1 MNDDRGLIAAYV
13 LDGRGGAASID
24 WDGVERWE
32 PTDGLLW
39 VHMGLDPVSEEWL
52 YEKSGVSRPTVEAL
66 LANDP
71 RPRCSATRT
80 GVLVFLRGVNLNP
93 GADPEDMVS
102 LRLWTDGTRVLS
114 VRRRVLLAVQAVRQS
129 LEDGEGPTDVGDL
142 LVAITEGLSER
153 MGVVVD
159 GLGEEMDGME
169 HEFHLSTEQEI
180 RSRLG
185 DLRRRAI
192 VLRRYIAPQ
201 REALARLA
209 VESVFDLG
217 ELQKL
222 HLREVHDEVT
232 RYVEELDA
240 TRERAVLVHEE
251 LVGRLAD
258 ILNRRMYVLGL
269 VAAIFLP
276 LGLLTGLLGINVA
289 GIPGAEWPWAFW
301 TVVGLLVVAG
311 AGQFAVLRWLKMV

>member
-1 MNDDRGLIAAYV
+1 MNVDQGLIAAYV

-24 WDGVERWE
+24 WEGVERWE
-32 PTDGLLW
+32 PDDGLLW
-39 VHMGLDPVSEEWL
+39 VHMGLDPLSEEWL

-66 LANDP
+66 LADEP

-93 GADPEDMVS
+93 DAEPEDMVS
-102 LRLWTDGTRVLS
+102 LRLWTDGKRVLS

-129 LEDGEGPTDVGDL
+129 LEDGEGPTDLGDL
-142 LVAITEGLSER
+142 LVAITEGISER
-153 MGVVVD
+153 MALVVD

-169 HEFHLSTEQEI
+169 REVEVAAEHEL
-180 RSRLG
+180 RRRLG

-201 REALARLA
+201 REALSRLV
-209 VESVFDLG
+209 VESVVDLS

-222 HLREVHDEVT
+222 HVREVHDEVT

-251 LVGRLAD
+251 LVGRVAD
-258 ILNRRMYVLGL
+258 LLNRRMYVLGL
-269 VAAIFLP
+269 VAVIFLP

-301 TVVGLLVVAG
+301 SVVGMLVVAG
-311 AGQFAVLRWLKMV
+311 AGQFAVFRWLKMV